1 MPKKMNSPRKKL
13 TRQELRD
20 LDLEILFLEGIVR
33 RDPAYIE
40 ALQFLGDDYTRRG
53 RYKEGLKMDERLS
66 LLRPD
71 DAVVQYNLACSYS
84 LTSQIELA
92 FEALHAAIELGYRDF
107 KSLDKDP
114 DLEKLRQHD
123 EYKKI
128 RAKIRELQP
137 KTP

>member
-1 MPKKMNSPRKKL
+1 MPKKINSPRKKL

-20 LDLEILFLEGIVR
+20 LDLEILFLEGVVR

-40 ALQFLGDDYTRRG
+40 ALQILGDDYTRRG
-53 RYKEGLKMDERLS
+53 RYPEGLKVDERLS
-66 LLRPD
+66 LLHPE

-84 LTSQIELA
+84 LTQQIQLA
-92 FEALHAAIELGYRDF
+92 FEALEAAINLGYRDF

-114 DLEKLRQHD
+114 DLDNLRQHD
-123 EYKKI
+123 DFKRI
-128 RAKIRELQP
+128 RAKIRGLQA